1 MGSSVTSIRRSA
13 VSSYSH
19 SQPVTSLTGRENGFF
34 FLPNWREAIKHLVC
48 PFCSFTSA
56 FFMWSE
62 CSRNVLWWTK
72 RIWIVCLKWS
82 DVLYDDSR
90 SRMIPASTVR
100 WAFGHYLSHTCPGGW
115 TSCFVLGLLFFWG
128 VFLGGGFKRKTFW
141 CQRGP
146 PKPWESVSHCC
157 HLVCNS
163 KETIFWSSTKRI
175 GIYTYICTGIALV
188 VLHFGIILVTI
199 IDKLLFM
206 TCMHVVACVSFK
218 YLKSL
223 NISKVKSSQS

>member
-1 MGSSVTSIRRSA
+1 MF
-13 VSSYSH
+13 
-19 SQPVTSLTGRENGFF
+19 FF

-62 CSRNVLWWTK
+62 CARNVLWVTE

-100 WAFGHYLSHTCPGGW
+100 WAFGHYLSHTYPGGW
-115 TSCFVLGLLFFWG
+115 TSCFC
-128 VFLGGGFKRKTFW
+128 FLGEGGLKEKKK

-175 GIYTYICTGIALV
+175 EIYTYICTGTALV
-188 VLHFGIILVTI
+188 LLHFGIILVII

-206 TCMHVVACVSFK
+206 ICMHVVACVSFI
-218 YLKSL
+218 YLKSP